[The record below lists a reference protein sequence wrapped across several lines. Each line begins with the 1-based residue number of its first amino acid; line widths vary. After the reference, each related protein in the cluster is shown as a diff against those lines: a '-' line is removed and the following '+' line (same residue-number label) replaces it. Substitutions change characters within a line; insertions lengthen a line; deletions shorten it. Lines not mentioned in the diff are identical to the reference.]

1 VSPTFELIHFSLS
14 GQEEVSGFVISDAA
28 GTITLRMEGGI
39 VAEYQRD
46 EILDRRRS
54 SVSAM
59 PDDLQEQMSVD
70 DLVDL
75 VEYLSR
81 LR

>member
-1 VSPTFELIHFSLS
+1 
-14 GQEEVSGFVISDAA
+14 
-28 GTITLRMEGGI
+28 MEGGI

>member
-1 VSPTFELIHFSLS
+1 
-14 GQEEVSGFVISDAA
+14 
-28 GTITLRMEGGI
+28 
-39 VAEYQRD
+39 
-46 EILDRRRS
+46 
-54 SVSAM
+54 M

-81 LR
+81 LQVSLPRRASGTVRIFRTLSHVEGRRAAGSR